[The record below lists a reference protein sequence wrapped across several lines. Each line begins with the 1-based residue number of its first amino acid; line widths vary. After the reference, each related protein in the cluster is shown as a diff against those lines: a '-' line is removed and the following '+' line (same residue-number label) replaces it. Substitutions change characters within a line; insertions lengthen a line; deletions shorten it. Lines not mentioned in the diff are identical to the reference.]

1 MPEII
6 TLFVGILWTLKENNN
21 NTELVSAISKSN
33 LPGKTGNIIEKSNHL
48 RDKEGK
54 SCITHI
60 E

>member
-21 NTELVSAISKSN
+21 TELVSAISKSS

-54 SCITHI
+54 
-60 E
+60 